1 MVNVPNKVKFD
12 IILSLQHLMDINND
26 IDNTMQIDTI
36 KLHKMVFLYN
46 ALEEG
51 WRIKKKKDMYIFTKN
66 HEGKK
71 EVFLDNYLKQF
82 LENNF
87 DINKIINQM

>member
-1 MVNVPNKVKFD
+1 MTA
-12 IILSLQHLMDINND
+12 IMLQ
-26 IDNTMQIDTI
+26 
-36 KLHKMVFLYN
+36 KMIFLYN

-51 WRIKKKKDMYIFTKN
+51 WTDKEKRKNMYIFTKN

-82 LENNF
+82 MENNI
-87 DINKIINQM
+87 DINKIIDQM

>member
-1 MVNVPNKVKFD
+1 
-12 IILSLQHLMDINND
+12 MDKKSEIK
-26 IDNTMQIDTI
+26 NTLQIDTI

-51 WRIKKKKDMYIFTKN
+51 WKINKKKDVYIFTKN

-71 EVFLDNYLKQF
+71 EVFLDDYLKKF
-82 LENNF
+82 LEKNF
-87 DINKIINQM
+87 NIDHIINNI

>member
-1 MVNVPNKVKFD
+1 
-12 IILSLQHLMDINND
+12 MDIQKN
-26 IDNTMQIDTI
+26 IDNMLQIDAI
-36 KLHKMVFLYN
+36 KLHKMAFLYN

-51 WRIKKKKDMYIFTKN
+51 WKIKKKKNVYVFTKN

-71 EVFLDNYLKQF
+71 EVFLDDYLKKF

-87 DINKIINQM
+87 DINKIINNM

>member
-1 MVNVPNKVKFD
+1 MEVD
-12 IILSLQHLMDINND
+12 HRINNTLQVD
-26 IDNTMQIDTI
+26 AI
-36 KLHKMVFLYN
+36 KLHKMAFLYN

-51 WRIKKKKDMYIFTKN
+51 WKINKKNDIYIFTKN

-87 DINKIINQM
+87 DIDKIINDMN

>member
-1 MVNVPNKVKFD
+1 MNIVK
-12 IILSLQHLMDINND
+12 N
-26 IDNTMQIDTI
+26 IDTTLQIDTI
-36 KLHKMVFLYN
+36 KLHKMAFLYN

-51 WRIKKKKDMYIFTKN
+51 WKINKNNDVYIFTKN

-71 EVFLDNYLKQF
+71 EVFLDNYLKKF

-87 DINKIINQM
+87 DINKIINSNKIE

>member
-1 MVNVPNKVKFD
+1 
-12 IILSLQHLMDINND
+12 MDINNE
-26 IDNTMQIDTI
+26 IDTI

>member
-1 MVNVPNKVKFD
+1 M
-12 IILSLQHLMDINND
+12 IIIMDKKSEIK
-26 IDNTMQIDTI
+26 NTLQIDTI

-51 WRIKKKKDMYIFTKN
+51 WKINKKKDVYIFTKN

-71 EVFLDNYLKQF
+71 EVFLDDYLKKF
-82 LENNF
+82 LEKNF
-87 DINKIINQM
+87 NIDHIINNI

>member
-1 MVNVPNKVKFD
+1 MDVHTTVNT
-12 IILSLQHLMDINND
+12 SLQ
-26 IDNTMQIDTI
+26 IDAI
-36 KLHKMVFLYN
+36 KLHKMAFLYN

-51 WRIKKKKDMYIFTKN
+51 WKINKKKDMYIFTKN

-82 LENNF
+82 IETNL
-87 DINKIINQM
+87 DINKIINQKEG

>member
-1 MVNVPNKVKFD
+1 MNVASDIVNPLSID
-12 IILSLQHLMDINND
+12 PII
-26 IDNTMQIDTI
+26 
-36 KLHKMVFLYN
+36 LHKMPFLYN

-51 WRIKKKKDMYIFTKN
+51 WKINKKQNMYIFTKN

-71 EVFLDNYLKQF
+71 EVFLDDYLKKF

-87 DINKIINQM
+87 NINNIINQNNQDDK